1 MRNLVFLI
9 FALAASWT
17 QAQPMHASYGLDV
30 GESELGFMFGNHSL
44 GVNLELGR
52 HGPADYAAAAAAYR
66 KAAVLG
72 FPLAQNNLA
81 RLYETGR
88 GVPQDFILA
97 HMWHTLAAA
106 SSDESLK
113 ADRDALANRLSA
125 GDIAKAEALA
135 HGLKRHL
142 PNPIR

>member
-1 MRNLVFLI
+1 MRNLVFLM

-17 QAQPMHASYGLDV
+17 QAQPIHASYGLDV
-30 GESELGFMFGNHSL
+30 GESELGFMFGNHSR

-52 HGPADYAAAAAAYR
+52 HGPADYAGAAAAYR

-81 RLYETGR
+81 RLYETGH
-88 GVPQDFILA
+88 GVPQDSILA
-97 HMWHTLAAA
+97 HMWYTLAAT
-106 SSDESLK
+106 SGDESLQ
-113 ADRDALANRLSA
+113 ADRDASANLLSA
-125 GDIAKAEALA
+125 GDITKAETLA
-135 HGLKRHL
+135 RGLKRHL

>member
-1 MRNLVFLI
+1 MRNFVFLI
-9 FALAASWT
+9 FVAAAACT
-17 QAQPMHASYGLDV
+17 QAQPIYAPYGLAVSDA
-30 GESELGFMFGNHSL
+30 ELRFMLSTHSSAAD
-44 GVNLELGR
+44 LELGR
-52 HGPADYAAAAAAYR
+52 HGPADYTGAASAYR

-97 HMWHTLAAA
+97 HMWYALAAA
-106 SSDESLK
+106 SSEERLQ
-113 ADRDALANRLSA
+113 ANRDASANRLSA
-125 GDIAKAEALA
+125 EDIAKAEALA
-135 HGLKRHL
+135 RGLKRHL